1 MEFVLLGPVEAGV
14 DLGPLRQRAV
24 LAAVLLDTPVPV
36 DRLAERVW
44 GPDVPRTAR
53 RTLFSYL
60 SRLRSAGVPL
70 VRTPAGYLVSP
81 STVDVIEFRS
91 LVAAGRFEEA
101 LALWRGE
108 PFAELDSP
116 WFTSMRATLYRE
128 REAAEL
134 ELVDS
139 ALRAGT
145 PIDLVGLAARCAERP
160 LDERLAA
167 QYLVALHRAGRT
179 ADALEHYRRT
189 RQVLLDELGVEP
201 GPLLCQRHVEV
212 LGPQQL
218 PARPLAFV
226 ARESDLARISA
237 GRISVI
243 SGPGGVGKTWLA
255 LCWAHRG
262 RFQDGSL
269 YADLRGFDPA
279 RAPVS
284 FEVVL
289 RGFLV
294 ALGVAEPPASTDE
307 QVALYRT
314 ITAGKQLLVVLDNAR
329 DAAQVVPLLPGAS
342 ATVLVTSRNRLH
354 GLVSGHGAR
363 AVPLAALGA
372 EDARRV
378 LRAHLGGGRRVVGAD
393 LGGEAGARRAPT
405 ADLGGEAGAR
415 RAPTAD
421 LGGKPG
427 RHVAHRP
434 RTAHPDPDPSTHWD
448 EVADLCGGLPL
459 ALGIAAARAQAVPDL
474 VRELREDR
482 LGALDGGDLTAN
494 LRAVFSWS
502 LRALDPNAT
511 EVFALL
517 GRAPGPDVG
526 VETVRAMAGRD
537 VRTDLRRLEDAHL
550 VEQHRPGRYRMHD
563 LVRIHA
569 AEQPARPD
577 AHRRLVDHYLGTAFA
592 ADRHLQRYRLPI
604 DITPRPAPADP
615 LAWFAAEHD
624 CLRATQQ
631 LAAELGW
638 DEDVWRLAWV
648 QDGYH
653 SWRGLL
659 LDARAAWTEGLQA
672 AERLDDRQARHL
684 GHRALAIA
692 HSQLGDTEAA
702 SEHLDRAMEHADG
715 INVTHTEFSIARVA
729 AHRGDYAKALKLAE
743 RGLKAY
749 EQAGNDL
756 WLALAHTA
764 VGWFSVQLG
773 STDDTHILRAITLFQ
788 EHDDLIGE
796 AENLGNLGHL
806 RAVQGREDES
816 LGLYQ
821 RSLELMRRAD
831 SPFGEAITLEEMG
844 HALKLL
850 GRDPSAAYA
859 EAVELYRAQYRMHK
873 VLALG

>member
-1 MEFVLLGPVEAGV
+1 MCECCVVEFALLGPVEAEV

-24 LAAVLLDTPVPV
+24 LAAVLLETPVPV

-44 GPDVPRTAR
+44 GPEVPRTAR

-60 SRLRSAGVPL
+60 SRLKSAGVPV
-70 VRTPAGYLVSP
+70 VRTPAGYLVRP
-81 STVDVIEFRS
+81 STVDVHEFRA
-91 LVAAGRFEEA
+91 LVAAGRHEEA

-116 WFTSMRATLYRE
+116 WFTSMRAALHHE

-134 ELVDS
+134 EMVDH
-139 ALRAGT
+139 ALRAGAAV
-145 PIDLVGLAARCAERP
+145 DLVRLAARCAERP

-167 QYLVALHRAGRT
+167 QYLLALHRAGRT
-179 ADALEHYRRT
+179 ADALEHYART
-189 RQVLLDELGVEP
+189 RQVLRDELGVEP
-201 GPLLCQRHVEV
+201 GPLLRQRHIEV
-212 LGPQQL
+212 LGPRQL
-218 PARPLAFV
+218 PARPVAFA
-226 ARESDLARISA
+226 AREHDLARIER

-255 LCWAHRG
+255 LCWAHRAT
-262 RFQDGSL
+262 FDDGEL

-279 RAPVS
+279 RPPVPP
-284 FEVVL
+284 EVVL

-294 ALGVAEPPASTDE
+294 ALGVAEPPASTDD

-314 ITAGKQLLVVLDNAR
+314 ITAGRRLLVVLDNAR
-329 DAAQVVPLLPGAS
+329 DTAQVTPLLPGAS

-363 AVPLAALGA
+363 PVPLAPLDAD
-372 EDARRV
+372 DARRV
-378 LRAHLGGGRRVVGAD
+378 LAAHLGQDGR
-393 LGGEAGARRAPT
+393 
-405 ADLGGEAGAR
+405 
-415 RAPTAD
+415 
-421 LGGKPG
+421 
-427 RHVAHRP
+427 
-434 RTAHPDPDPSTHWD
+434 WD
-448 EVADLCGGLPL
+448 EVIDLCGGLPL
-459 ALGIAAARAQAVPDL
+459 ALGIAAARAHAVPDL

-502 LRALDPNAT
+502 LRALDPSAA
-511 EVFALL
+511 ELFAQL
-517 GRAPGPDVG
+517 GRAPGPDVSA
-526 VETVRAMAGRD
+526 EAAAAMAGRD

-550 VEQHRPGRYRMHD
+550 VEQHRPGRYRLHD

-569 AEQPARPD
+569 AEQPAPPGTE
-577 AHRRLVDHYLGTAFA
+577 RRLVDHHLGTAFA

-604 DITPRPAPADP
+604 DITPCPAPEDP

-624 CLRATQQ
+624 CLRAAQQ
-631 LAAELGW
+631 LAVERGW
-638 DEDVWRLAWV
+638 DDDVWRLAWV

-659 LDARAAWTEGLQA
+659 LDAVAAWTEGLRA
-672 AERLDDRQARHL
+672 AERLGDREARHL
-684 GHRALAIA
+684 GHRALAVA
-692 HSQLGDTEAA
+692 CSQLGDTAAA
-702 SEHLDRAMEHADG
+702 SAHLDRALELADG

-729 AHRGDYAKALKLAE
+729 AHRGEFARALELAE
-743 RGLKAY
+743 RGLEAY

-764 VGWFSVQLG
+764 VGWFAVQLG
-773 STDDTHILRAITLFQ
+773 SIDDTHIQQALELFRR
-788 EHDDLIGE
+788 HDDPIGE
-796 AENLGNLGHL
+796 AENLANLGYL

-816 LGLYQ
+816 LELYR
-821 RSLELMRRAD
+821 RSLELMRGAD

-859 EAVELYRAQYRMHK
+859 EAVALYRAQDRMHK
-873 VLALG
+873 VQALG

>member
-1 MEFVLLGPVEAGV
+1 MCECCAVEFALLGPVEAAVG
-14 DLGPLRQRAV
+14 LGPLRQRAV

-60 SRLRSAGVPL
+60 SRLRSAGVPV

-81 STVDVIEFRS
+81 STVDVNVFRS
-91 LVAAGRFEEA
+91 LVAAGHHEEA

-116 WFTSMRATLYRE
+116 WFTSMRAALYRE
-128 REAAEL
+128 REEAEL
-134 ELVDS
+134 ELVDH
-139 ALRAGT
+139 ALRAGA
-145 PIDLVGLAARCAERP
+145 PVDLVRLAARCAERP

-167 QYLVALHRAGRT
+167 QYLLALHRAGRT
-179 ADALEHYRRT
+179 ADALEHYTRT
-189 RQVLLDELGVEP
+189 RRVLLDELGVEP
-201 GPLLCQRHVEV
+201 GPLLRQCHVEV
-212 LGPQQL
+212 LGPRQL
-218 PARPLAFV
+218 PARPVAFA
-226 ARESDLARISA
+226 AREADLARIEP

-255 LCWAHRG
+255 LHWAHRT
-262 RFQDGSL
+262 RFPDGEL
-269 YADLRGFDPA
+269 YADLRGFDPV
-279 RAPVS
+279 RPPVPP
-284 FEVVL
+284 EVAL
-289 RGFLV
+289 RGFLA

-314 ITAGKQLLVVLDNAR
+314 ITAGRRLLVVLDNAR
-329 DAAQVVPLLPGAS
+329 AAAQVAPLLPGSS

-363 AVPLAALGA
+363 PVPLRVLDAQ
-372 EDARRV
+372 DARRV
-378 LRAHLGGGRRVVGAD
+378 LAAHLHGVVGAVPQDARRESAAHPNGQQAHLGA
-393 LGGEAGARRAPT
+393 E
-405 ADLGGEAGAR
+405 
-415 RAPTAD
+415 
-421 LGGKPG
+421 PG
-427 RHVAHRP
+427 SP
-434 RTAHPDPDPSTHWD
+434 WD

-459 ALGIAAARAQAVPDL
+459 ALGIAAARAHAVPDL

-502 LRALDPNAT
+502 LRALDPSAAT
-511 EVFALL
+511 VFALL
-517 GRAPGPDVG
+517 GRAPGPDVST
-526 VETVRAMAGRD
+526 EAAAALAGRD
-537 VRTDLRRLEDAHL
+537 VRADLRRLEDAHL

-563 LVRIHA
+563 LVRLHA
-569 AEQPARPD
+569 AEQPAPPE

-592 ADRHLQRYRLPI
+592 ADRHLQRYRRPI
-604 DITPRPAPADP
+604 DVTPRPAPQDP

-638 DEDVWRLAWV
+638 DADVWRLAWV

-659 LDARAAWTEGLQA
+659 LDARTAWTEGLRA
-672 AERLDDRQARHL
+672 AERLGDRQALHL
-684 GHRALAIA
+684 GHRALAVGS
-692 HSQLGDTEAA
+692 SQLGDTEAA
-702 SEHLDRAMEHADG
+702 SVHLDRAMEFAEG
-715 INVTHTEFSIARVA
+715 INVTHTEFSMARVA
-729 AHRGDYAKALKLAE
+729 AHRGDFERALELAE
-743 RGLKAY
+743 RGLEAY
-749 EQAGNDL
+749 REAGDAL
-756 WLALAHTA
+756 WLGLAHTA

-773 STDDTHILRAITLFQ
+773 STDDSHILQAIALFR
-788 EHDDLIGE
+788 EHDDPLGE
-796 AENLGNLGHL
+796 AENLANLGHL
-806 RAVQGREDES
+806 RAVQGREEEALD
-816 LGLYQ
+816 LYR

-859 EAVELYRAQYRMHK
+859 EAVELYRAQHRMHK